1 MSGGG
6 GSRRSDLIKTIYHT
20 VLKTYRHAPM
30 NPEKPTALL
39 AISIGVPL
47 TLYCPR
53 ATYRFYSV

>member
-1 MSGGG
+1 MTGGG
-6 GSRRSDLIKTIYHT
+6 CSRKSDLIETIYHT
-20 VLKTYRHAPM
+20 VVKTYKHALM

-53 ATYRFYSV
+53 VTYRFYSV